1 MDVGRRVTSND
12 PGCSGVHLKSGHLAD
27 EQMPPSVV
35 WLMAHEF
42 GLAVRL
48 PVARTPST
56 ASSHPR
62 AVRAVLV
69 DHLTAAVAR
78 RELRADTDVEL
89 CGAMIHD
96 LYLADFRQAIF
107 GRWNLAALEA
117 QMRSQVSVL
126 LDGLR
131 PLAA

>member
-1 MDVGRRVTSND
+1 MRTVFVFSWTADGDAALGRL
-12 PGCSGVHLKSGHLAD
+12 G
-27 EQMPPSVV
+27 
-35 WLMAHEF
+35 
-42 GLAVRL
+42 
-48 PVARTPST
+48 AR
-56 ASSHPR
+56 AS
-62 AVRAVLV
+62 VRAVLV

>member
-1 MDVGRRVTSND
+1 M
-12 PGCSGVHLKSGHLAD
+12 
-27 EQMPPSVV
+27 
-35 WLMAHEF
+35 
-42 GLAVRL
+42 
-48 PVARTPST
+48 
-56 ASSHPR
+56 R
-62 AVRAVLV
+62 AVFVFSWTADGDAALGGLGAARASIRAVLV

-117 QMRSQVSVL
+117 RMRSQVSVL